1 MSIKQGNE
9 IKELRGR
16 IETLEGKINELG
28 LEPRKVAG
36 FSDPDVKPVT
46 KKATKAAKAAK
57 AAKVEGSE

>member
-16 IETLEGKINELG
+16 IEALEGKINELG

-36 FSDPDVKPVT
+36 FSDVEVKPAP
-46 KKATKAAKAAK
+46 KKAKKTK
-57 AAKVEGSE
+57 AKVEGSE